1 MMPPRENVAAPLP
14 EVDCAW
20 LRPRGS
26 NQSGMS
32 QFNERVVLQAVRL
45 NGGMPKADLAR
56 LTRLSTQTVSVIIN
70 RLLAQGLVRKGEPQR
85 GKVGQPSVPILL
97 DPDGAFFIGVK
108 IGRRSVELLL
118 IDFTGAVRARSRVGY
133 RYPEPERLFIQIGE
147 EMEALR
153 ARLAPHQAARLGGIG
168 VAAPLGLG
176 GWQALLGGTLQQA
189 ERWEQ
194 IDIRAEVQ
202 ALSALPVAF
211 AKDTMAACMAELVA
225 GRGRSI
231 RSFLYIFVGTFIGGG
246 LVLDSSVHTGLN
258 GNAGALGSL
267 PLGVADGGAGTPAAP
282 GQLLSAASL
291 FTLEQRY
298 TKAGLDDTAAYD
310 ERALQAP
317 WLAHTE
323 AWLEDA
329 ARAVALAVSSANC
342 VLDLDQVVLDSSG
355 HPVLLARL
363 LDASVR
369 ALQHYSWEGVR
380 RPALLSGAIGADARA
395 IGAALLPLHAH
406 FAPDRELFLKL
417 LSGGS

>member
-1 MMPPRENVAAPLP
+1 MAPAATSAAAPP
-14 EVDCAW
+14 SGPDGAW

-32 QFNERVVLQAVRL
+32 QYNERVVLQAVRL
-45 NGGMPKADLAR
+45 NGGLPKADLAR
-56 LTRLSTQTVSVIIN
+56 VTRLSTQTVSLIIN
-70 RLLAQGLVRKGEPQR
+70 RLLEQGLVRKGAPQR

-97 DPDGAFFIGVK
+97 EPDGAFFIGVK

-118 IDFTGAVRARSRVGY
+118 IDFGGAVRARRSVGY
-133 RYPEPERLFIQIGE
+133 RYPEPDRLFVQIGA
-147 EMEALR
+147 EMAALR
-153 ARLAPHQAARLGGIG
+153 SMLAPHQDARLGGIG
-168 VAAPLGLG
+168 VAAPLRLG
-176 GWQALLGGTLQQA
+176 GWQALLGGTPKQA
-189 ERWEQ
+189 ARWEQ

-202 ALSALPVAF
+202 ALTTLPVAF

-231 RSFLYIFVGTFIGGG
+231 PSFLYIFVGTFIGGG

-258 GNAGALGSL
+258 GNAGALGSV
-267 PLGVADGGAGTPAAP
+267 PLGLAEGGAGKPAAP
-282 GQLLSAASL
+282 DQLLSAASL
-291 FTLEQRY
+291 FTLEQLY
-298 TKAGLDDTAAYD
+298 GAAGLDERAAYD
-310 ERALQAP
+310 ARALQAP
-317 WLAHTE
+317 WLVHTE
-323 AWLEDA
+323 AWLDDA

-355 HPVLLARL
+355 HPALLARL

-380 RPALLSGAIGADARA
+380 RPALLKGDVGADARA

-417 LSGGS
+417 MKTGA